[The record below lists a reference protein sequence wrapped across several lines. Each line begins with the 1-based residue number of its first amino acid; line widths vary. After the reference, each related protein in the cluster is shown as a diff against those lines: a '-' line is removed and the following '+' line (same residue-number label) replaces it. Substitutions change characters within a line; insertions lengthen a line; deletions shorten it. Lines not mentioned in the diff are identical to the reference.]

1 MIDLPLTFII
11 PYKKDCDDR
20 QRNLSVVVRYLL
32 HNYNSNVIV
41 LEADQEKTIDKIL
54 PEDDRLTCMFEY
66 LPEGAVFHRTKY
78 LNMMLDQV
86 TTPLVANYDVDVM
99 FDPSTIDKACCLILN
114 NKADVV
120 YPFGE
125 LKQDQL
131 RLFLP
136 STFDEN
142 YMINRKLYE
151 HPRLL
156 LDGMREYFDGE
167 LPVVDN
173 PHENLKNVQ
182 RNKNENP
189 FFMSEH
195 DYQPKCD
202 FPNHGIG
209 GWTTLA
215 GHCII
220 FRTKTYF
227 DGFMENEE
235 FIGWGPEDAERLKRF
250 RMLGYN
256 VVHLEGNLVF
266 HLEHRNPLVSTE
278 FNPNANK
285 NELLWR
291 NTFDPCNT
299 QEEYEKIYSSYDYY
313 NKYSHKEKELA

>member
-20 QRNLSVVVRYLL
+20 QRNLSFVVRYLL

-86 TTPLVANYDVDVM
+86 TTPLVANYDVDVI
-99 FDPSTIDKACCLILN
+99 FDPITIKKACNMILN
-114 NKADVV
+114 DIADVV

-125 LKQDQL
+125 LHQDQI

-136 STFDEN
+136 STFDET
-142 YMINRKLYE
+142 YMINHKLYE
-151 HPRLL
+151 NPRVLL
-156 LDGMREYFDGE
+156 EGVKKYFGGE
-167 LPVVDN
+167 IPIVDN
-173 PHENLKNVQ
+173 AQENLHIAQ
-182 RNKNENP
+182 REQN
-189 FFMSEH
+189 
-195 DYQPKCD
+195 D
-202 FPNHGIG
+202 FRQHGIA

-215 GHCII
+215 GHCIV

-227 DGFMENEE
+227 EGFMENEE
-235 FIGWGPEDAERLKRF
+235 FIGWGPEDAERLNRF
-250 RMLGYN
+250 RILGYK
-256 VVHLEGNLVF
+256 VVHLSGNPVF
-266 HLEHRNPLVSTE
+266 HLEHKNPITSTE
-278 FNPNANK
+278 SNPNLEYN
-285 NELLWR
+285 NSLWYE
-291 NTFDPCNT
+291 TFAQCKS
-299 QEEYEKIYSSYDYY
+299 QEEYKKIYSSYDYY